1 MCFLLVYIF
10 GTLLSGDAFSMGLS
24 VPDVTKAEVKKL
36 LEAKV
41 SESTIREF
49 VRVHGPMD
57 PLSSD
62 DLVELKAAGAGTELL
77 QALVLSSASAAQYG
91 RVPYRDYTSPYYY
104 TYSPYYSSYYS
115 YPYFYTHH
123 HDYYPHYLND
133 FGHGHHYQTHP
144 YLHTFSTHPSSS
156 VHSGH
161 GVHHGGGHGGGGHG
175 GGHH

>member
-1 MCFLLVYIF
+1 MAFILASLF
-10 GTLLSGDAFSMGLS
+10 GILLSGHASSIGLS
-24 VPDVTKAEVKKL
+24 VRDVTKADVKKL

-41 SESTIREF
+41 SESTIREY

-62 DLVELKAAGAGTELL
+62 DLVELKAAGGSTELL
-77 QALVLSSASAAQYG
+77 KALVDSSASAAQYG
-91 RVPYRDYTSPYYY
+91 RVPYRDYRYSY
-104 TYSPYYSSYYS
+104 YSPYYSSYYSS

-123 HDYYPHYLND
+123 HDYYPHYLHD
-133 FGHGHHYQTHP
+133 FGQGHHYQTHP
-144 YLHTFSTHPSSS
+144 YMHTFSPHPPSS

>member
-1 MCFLLVYIF
+1 MRFVLASVFGFLLTGIAP
-10 GTLLSGDAFSMGLS
+10 LIGLPA
-24 VPDVTKAEVKKL
+24 PDVTKAEVKKL

-41 SESTIREF
+41 SEATIREF

-62 DLVELKAAGAGTELL
+62 DLVELKAAGASTELL
-77 QALVLSSASAAQYG
+77 QALVDSSASAAQYG
-91 RVPYRDYTSPYYY
+91 NVPYRDYPYYY
-104 TYSPYYSSYYS
+104 NYSPYYSSYYS
-115 YPYFYTHH
+115 YPYFYIRH

-133 FGHGHHYQTHP
+133 FGHGQHYQTHP
-144 YLHTFSTHPSSS
+144 YLHTFSPHPPSS

-161 GVHHGGGHGGGGHG
+161 GGHQGGGHGGGGHG